1 MKTKS
6 DRLPAIA
13 ANGSFELSVLNRG
26 EPQPPEAMPNLFRS
40 FYPVSV
46 RMSVRDLYSMI
57 TNLIDYRGP
66 LQKSRHGVFSP
77 NKTTSESRE
86 RLRPSACDRPN
97 SRAILGDPIS
107 PLGCLLDWTKFV
119 DENHSQKSSGSIVS
133 RSFFT
138 ASALS

>member
-6 DRLPAIA
+6 DHLPAIA

-77 NKTTSESRE
+77 NKPRQRAESAYAHPPVIDRILA
-86 RLRPSACDRPN
+86 RSSAT
-97 SRAILGDPIS
+97 PIS

>member
-66 LQKSRHGVFSP
+66 LQKSRHGANTCFSP
-77 NKTTSESRE
+77 INHVRE
-86 RLRPSACDRPN
+86 PRALTPIRL
-97 SRAILGDPIS
+97 
-107 PLGCLLDWTKFV
+107 
-119 DENHSQKSSGSIVS
+119 
-133 RSFFT
+133 
-138 ASALS
+138 